1 MTDNKSLNFT
11 FQSFVSRDD
20 EIAAGYMKHYISIPD
35 NVADEFQFAE
45 ITHVEGDIE
54 GNTFRRR
61 LQTRSDGSWCLMFGM
76 TWLKQAGL
84 DVGMEVIV
92 EMAPDP
98 DPDRVDVPD
107 ELMAKLVEDP
117 RLLEAW
123 EQLAP
128 SKRKMLGYHI
138 ERAKRSD
145 TRERRAESMVNDLRK
160 EMGINSED

>member
-1 MTDNKSLNFT
+1 MTNQSLKFA

-20 EIAAGYMKHYISIPD
+20 EVAAGYMKHYISIPD
-35 NVADEFQFAE
+35 NIADELQSAE
-45 ITHVEGDIE
+45 ITHVEGDVD
-54 GNTFRRR
+54 GTAFRRS
-61 LQTRSDGSWCLMFGM
+61 LQTRPDGSWCLMFGM

-92 EMAPDP
+92 EIAPDP
-98 DPDRVDVPD
+98 DPNRVDVPD
-107 ELMAKLVEDP
+107 ELMAKLLEDP

-145 TRERRAESMVNDLRK
+145 TRERRAEGIMKDLRK
-160 EMGINSED
+160 DMGINSED